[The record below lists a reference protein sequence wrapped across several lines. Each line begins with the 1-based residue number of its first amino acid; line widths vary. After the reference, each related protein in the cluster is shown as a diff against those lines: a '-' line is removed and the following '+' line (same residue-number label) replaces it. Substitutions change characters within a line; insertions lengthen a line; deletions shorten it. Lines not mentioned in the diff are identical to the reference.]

1 MYNLLESVS
10 LRRVVG
16 EVAPDQECDL
26 GVEGCFPQTHGQS
39 NYQDYCQG
47 RGQEWCLICVSKW
60 CQVREV
66 QK

>member
-26 GVEGCFPQTHGQS
+26 GVEGCFPQTHGQ
-39 NYQDYCQG
+39 G
-47 RGQEWCLICVSKW
+47 VA
-60 CQVREV
+60 
-66 QK
+66 